1 MSCVAL
7 ASVGA
12 GTLPSE
18 EPVSPGVRQRA
29 SCTLQGANA
38 QASTPEHDMAKGQ
51 EKPANKNKPKLTTKE
66 KQEKKK
72 VKKESK

>member
-1 MSCVAL
+1 MCG
-7 ASVGA
+7 VGEA
-12 GTLPSE
+12 
-18 EPVSPGVRQRA
+18 PGVRQRA
-29 SCTLQGANA
+29 SCTLQVANA

-72 VKKESK
+72 VKKDSK